1 MNVISSSLKKGL
13 VREKDTEKDELIK
26 QLKELREKITS
37 LEHDNDVL
45 VSENVALQEQ
55 LEQEKLKNYELC
67 KQRVEEKRAQISIL
81 SSEEQAIEEQKE
93 LLKALST
100 EITKFSAEVTAVDK

>member
-55 LEQEKLKNYELC
+55 LEQV
-67 KQRVEEKRAQISIL
+67 RSRP
-81 SSEEQAIEEQKE
+81 
-93 LLKALST
+93 T
-100 EITKFSAEVTAVDK
+100 